1 MLVPLDKAASNFAID
16 RKMHYINIIKQEL
29 GSAKTYEN
37 NLLDERSVVERH
49 RFHVA
54 AKLGVLVDKNHD

>member
-1 MLVPLDKAASNFAID
+1 MTRDKAANNVVFD
-16 RKMHYINIIKQEL
+16 RKMHYIKIIKQEL
-29 GSAKTYEN
+29 GSAKTYKY

-54 AKLGVLVDKNHD
+54 AKLGVFVDKSYG